1 MNTKLKLRRIEINK
15 KQKDVAKDVGI
26 SQQYLSN
33 LENGITNNPSL
44 EIMKKLSEVL
54 NTTVQDLFFN

>member
-15 KQKDVAKDVGI
+15 KQKDIAKDVGI

-33 LENGITNNPSL
+33 LENGVTNNPSL
-44 EIMKKLSEVL
+44 EIMKKLSKAL
-54 NTTVQDLFFN
+54 NTTVQELFFN